1 MTVGEMV
8 KSLRTPATIELRD
21 EENYNICIVQSD
33 GEGIELFKNNEIV
46 DWLPTKERYLG
57 AAASDLV
64 FCIKEKDKE
73 EKKPTYGDIYEEFC
87 NKFPNAGT
95 DDYRPAAPLYVDELN
110 TSIPNAIVVWLK
122 DGSKIIYVSEVK
134 G

>member
-21 EENYNICIVQSD
+21 EENFNICFVKSD
-33 GEGIELFKNNEIV
+33 SKGIEQYKNHEIV
-46 DWLPTKERYLG
+46 DWFPVKQVGLVFGTY
-57 AAASDLV
+57 DLV
-64 FCIKEKDKE
+64 FCIKESNKE
-73 EKKPTYGDIYEEFC
+73 VKKMTYGEIYEEFC
-87 NKFPNAGT
+87 NKFSNAEV